1 MKVKWSAW
9 REKKNWNTKL
19 NTVYDEIALEH
30 WEQAKH
36 KN

>member
-1 MKVKWSAW
+1 MKCLE
-9 REKKNWNTKL
+9 RKKKL
-19 NTVYDEIALEH
+19 KQFNTVYDEIALEH